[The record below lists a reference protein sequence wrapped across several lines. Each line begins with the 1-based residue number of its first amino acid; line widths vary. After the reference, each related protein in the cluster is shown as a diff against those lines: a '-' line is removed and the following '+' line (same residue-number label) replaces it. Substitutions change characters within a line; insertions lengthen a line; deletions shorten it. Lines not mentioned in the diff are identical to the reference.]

1 MKRFTFLIWSLCV
14 TTGFCYA
21 AAPEVIVKKKQSD
34 EQAQAVSKTRTAS
47 LSDSARQTP
56 TASSKQVV
64 PKKPP
69 LIDWSR
75 VNRDPKKI
83 PPFYLPDPLVLK
95 NGYRVTSARQWKM
108 ERRPE
113 LLDLFAEYEY
123 GYTPGGKSDE
133 FAIETVSE
141 TKALGGKAIMRQIV
155 LKFSS
160 DSRIPKLNVLMFL
173 PAHAK
178 GPVPAFVGL
187 NFKGNHT
194 VCDDPNIKLGT
205 VWDVQYKPSRPGKE
219 EERGSQHSR
228 WEPEFLVE
236 NGFALLTAYYQDI
249 DVDEN
254 DEFTRGIHLL
264 YKKDPNAA
272 RTDSEWGKIGSWAW
286 ALSRIMD
293 YIETDKSIN
302 QKQVCLMGHSRLGKT
317 ALWAG
322 AQDERF
328 AMVIS
333 NNSGCGGASLGRHF
347 FGEFPLFLAD
357 VRPHW
362 FCEKYHRLATIVEQI
377 PIDQHELIALIA
389 PRPVYVASAT
399 DDIGADPEGEF
410 LSALNA
416 DPVYKLL
423 GLPGFGNVTA
433 MPNPD
438 TSVGETIGYHLRT
451 GKHDVTLF
459 DWQQYVRFAKKHFN
473 IP

>member
-1 MKRFTFLIWSLCV
+1 MKCFATLLLTLFTM
-14 TTGFCYA
+14 TGGLCYA
-21 AAPEVIVKKKQSD
+21 AGQEVPVKK
-34 EQAQAVSKTRTAS
+34 TAA
-47 LSDSARQTP
+47 DKPA
-56 TASSKQVV
+56 KVV
-64 PKKPP
+64 PNKRSP
-69 LIDWSR
+69 IDWKR
-75 VNRDPKKI
+75 LNRDPQKI
-83 PPFYLPDPLVLK
+83 PPFYLPDPLVLN
-95 NGYRVTSARQWKM
+95 NGYRVTDAKQWQTV
-108 ERRPE
+108 RRPQ
-113 LLDLFAEYEY
+113 LLELFAEYEY
-123 GYTPGGKSDE
+123 GHTPGGKPKE
-133 FAIETVSE
+133 FAVEKISE
-141 TKALGGKAIMRQIV
+141 SKALDGKAIMRQIT

-160 DSRIPKLNVLMFL
+160 DPKIPKLHVLMFV
-173 PAHAK
+173 PADAK

-194 VCDDPNIKLGT
+194 VCNDPNIVTGMI
-205 VWDVQYKPSRPGKE
+205 WDEQFDPAALPRQAKE
-219 EERGSQHSR
+219 EERGTQHSR

-249 DVDEN
+249 DVDVN

-264 YKKDPNAA
+264 YNKDSNAR
-272 RTDSEWGKIGSWAW
+272 RTDSQWGKIGSWAW

-302 QKQVCLMGHSRLGKT
+302 AKQVCLIGHSRLGKT

-328 AMVIS
+328 AIVIS

-362 FCEKYHRLATIVEQI
+362 FCEKYHRLAKIVEQI

-399 DDIGADPEGEF
+399 QDSGADPEGEF

-416 DPVYKLL
+416 DVVYKLL
-423 GLPGFGNVTA
+423 GLPGIGNVTA
-433 MPNPD
+433 MPKPD
-438 TSVGETIGYHLRT
+438 CPVGETIGYHLRT
-451 GKHDVTLF
+451 GKHQVTLY
-459 DWQQYVRFAKKHFN
+459 DWQQYVRFAKKHFMQ
-473 IP
+473 